1 LDSKTLPKIRQHR
14 RIPVPFTPT
23 RDRIDPEKIE
33 TPPRRRPDWI
43 KVRAP
48 GGETYERLHEL
59 MRSKSLHT
67 VCEEAMCPN
76 LGECWGS
83 GTATFLMLGDVCT
96 RSCGFCDIKR
106 GQPSPLDWLEP
117 ERVAQAVK
125 DMQLKHAVT
134 TSVNRDD
141 RVDGGAP
148 IFAMVIRRIRQLHP
162 GCSIE
167 VLIPDFK
174 GSLEAL
180 KIVMDARPE
189 ILNHNVETAPPLFK
203 RVQPQDRYEWA
214 AATLSNAKKLD
225 PEVLTKSG
233 IMVGLGESLEE
244 VKEVMRDQRSWGV
257 DILTVG
263 QYLQPS
269 KQHLPIECCF
279 MPQEFEEIKEYGLD
293 IGFKWV
299 ESGPLVRS
307 SYHAAKQVR
316 LLSLVHC
323 QLYGGSPPADLE
335 RFIKPGTIFP
345 IYVERLA
352 PLAGATTHLLGSRRP
367 QVGGPAPLAGRNH
380 TAPLA
385 GRHHLYLN
393 N

>member
-1 LDSKTLPKIRQHR
+1 MARP
-14 RIPVPFTPT
+14 PT
-23 RDRIDPEKIE
+23 RDRINPEKIE
-33 TPPRRRPDWI
+33 TKPTRRPEWI

-48 GGETYERLHEL
+48 VGETYEWLQVL

-76 LGECWGS
+76 IGECWGA

-106 GQPSPLDWLEP
+106 GQPAALDWQEP
-117 ERVAQAVK
+117 DRVAQAVRA
-125 DMQLKHAVT
+125 MNLKHAVI
-134 TSVNRDD
+134 TSVNRDE
-141 RVDGGAP
+141 RMDGGAP

-174 GSLEAL
+174 GNISAL

-189 ILNHNVETAPPLFK
+189 ILNHNVETVPRLFK

-214 AATLSNAKKLD
+214 QVTLRNAKVLD

-233 IMVGLGESLEE
+233 IMLGLGETIDE
-244 VKEVMRDQRSWGV
+244 VKRVMRDLRDWGV
-257 DILTVG
+257 DILTIG

-269 KQHLPIECCF
+269 KKHLPIERYYTLE
-279 MPQEFEEIKEYGLD
+279 EFEDLEKFGLQ
-293 IGFKWV
+293 IGFQWV

-307 SYHAAKQVR
+307 SYHAAEQVR
-316 LLSLVHC
+316 ALSIVHR
-323 QLYGGSPPADLE
+323 QLYGEQLD
-335 RFIKPGTIFP
+335 
-345 IYVERLA
+345 
-352 PLAGATTHLLGSRRP
+352 
-367 QVGGPAPLAGRNH
+367 
-380 TAPLA
+380 
-385 GRHHLYLN
+385 
-393 N
+393 